1 MAKNIIIVFVLLFC
15 SGVLAEGKVYS
26 EKFKTLNVHEGF
38 KPPSG
43 LASLNS
49 AFQESLK
56 ILPES
61 MIVTSV
67 LSLMNNKVGLSEKQ
81 KERLSTVFQKA
92 YMEILKDDQMKSI
105 PSALSYSLSGKK
117 PDYGHYFIY
126 LPDKVTS
133 KTKQIVFLHGYGGN
147 FLIYIY
153 VLKKAFKN
161 SIIIVPSWGCS
172 WALGNYGYLKEVYS
186 DIKQK
191 FSVKIVRPVLMAISA
206 GGGAAFEYYNK
217 APERFELLISFATC
231 PYRRTIRKMKPELSV
246 MMICGRQDKRFP
258 WQGIKRRIWQTREKV
273 NKFRLKI
280 LPDDHFFFL
289 SSQDAWVKFVKENT
303 DLR

>member
-1 MAKNIIIVFVLLFC
+1 MFVRETKGKTQYCF
-15 SGVLAEGKVYS
+15 SEGLYGNS
-26 EKFKTLNVHEGF
+26 E
-38 KPPSG
+38 
-43 LASLNS
+43 
-49 AFQESLK
+49 
-56 ILPES
+56 
-61 MIVTSV
+61 
-67 LSLMNNKVGLSEKQ
+67 
-81 KERLSTVFQKA
+81 
-92 YMEILKDDQMKSI
+92 DDQMKSI
-105 PSALSYSLSGKK
+105 PSALSYSLLVKSLIMVIIL
-117 PDYGHYFIY
+117 YIFLI
-126 LPDKVTS
+126 KVTS

-246 MMICGRQDKRFP
+246 MMICGRQDNVFH
-258 WQGIKRRIWQTREKV
+258 GKV
-273 NKFRLKI
+273 
-280 LPDDHFFFL
+280 
-289 SSQDAWVKFVKENT
+289 
-303 DLR
+303 